1 MTGNDETEVKIGLSQ
16 PAEIARV
23 LQAKPF
29 LQTLPRLFE
38 ANTLYDTEDSRLQ
51 KSGTLLRLRQVGEKG
66 VITWKGPQVPGPHK
80 SRPEIE
86 TTIGSIEQLDKILT
100 NLGFRASFRYEK
112 FRTEYKSAADAD
124 GVSLEKVTRY
134 DATRSLA
141 HVRFDGARGRLL
153 RADADVLADAWYLA
167 QALIAAESLGAV
179 QTCLEMSVAYAKE
192 RFTFGRAIGS
202 YQAIKHE
209 LTEVLRRLEN
219 DATDRVAAETL
230 ATL

>member
-1 MTGNDETEVKIGLSQ
+1 MTGNNETEVKIGLSQ
-16 PAEIARV
+16 PAETARV

-112 FRTEYKSAADAD
+112 FRTEYKSEADPD
-124 GVSLEKVTRY
+124 GVITFDETPIGHFLELEGPGEWIDRTAK
-134 DATRSLA
+134 SPG
-141 HVRFDGARGRLL
+141 FCQGA
-153 RADADVLADAWYLA
+153 
-167 QALIAAESLGAV
+167 IH
-179 QTCLEMSVAYAKE
+179 
-192 RFTFGRAIGS
+192 FG
-202 YQAIKHE
+202 Q
-209 LTEVLRRLEN
+209 LW
-219 DATDRVAAETL
+219 ETL
-230 ATL
+230 YS